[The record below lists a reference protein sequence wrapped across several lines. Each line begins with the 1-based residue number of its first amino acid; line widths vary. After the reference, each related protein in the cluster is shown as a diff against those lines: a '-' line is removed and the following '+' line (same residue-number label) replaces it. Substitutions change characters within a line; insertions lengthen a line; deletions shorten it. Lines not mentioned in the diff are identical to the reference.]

1 MPSER
6 LSTTNLHFA
15 YGSRCAITDR
25 SVSMVGGNPPCF
37 ESAMPLIG
45 QAKLRILAGQTVL
58 ALLLLF
64 AVAGDAIAA
73 PKRVLILHSFAQDIP
88 PWSEYSKY
96 VRAELFRRLPHDI
109 DLFEATLETARIPGD
124 LDDGPFAEYLGAL
137 FRDHPL
143 DLVISIAAPASRFF
157 QRHRQRLF
165 PNTPLL
171 VTGLE
176 QRLYVASGDA
186 NEAAV
191 LSAID
196 FPAVIKN
203 ILQVLPATDRIT
215 IVLGASPLERYWKEQ
230 IGIAVEP
237 FRGRVAFTW
246 FNDLSFDEMLKQV
259 AALPPNSAVFFVA
272 MAVDAA
278 GAPQNDGRVLSRL
291 QAASTAPIFGFEDSY
306 FGSGLVGGPMLSIPD
321 ISRRVVDAVVRI
333 FAGEKAASIQA
344 SAVGFVSPKFDWREL
359 QRWNIEETNLPA
371 ASTVE
376 FREPT
381 FWGEHRKTVITVV
394 SILFLQAILISALLF
409 ERVRRRRAEAASQR
423 RLFEM
428 TQMNRSLTISAMSS
442 SIAHELNQPLG
453 AILNNAGAAEVL
465 LAKNPPDIDQLRE
478 IMTDIR
484 KDDERAGEI
493 IGHLRGFLRTDERSL
508 SDVSINR
515 AIADV
520 LHIVEPEAA
529 KRGIA
534 IDYDRGPPELSVRAD
549 HVHLQQVL
557 LNLALNGMDAMSA
570 ATPNRRMVFQASRV
584 ADAKVEVAVLDTG
597 TGIPAHR
604 LKEIFDSFVTTKQ
617 HGTGLGLS
625 IARTIV
631 EMYGGKIWAENRQ
644 HGGAAF
650 RFVLPLV
657 KSAA

>member
-1 MPSER
+1 
-6 LSTTNLHFA
+6 
-15 YGSRCAITDR
+15 
-25 SVSMVGGNPPCF
+25 
-37 ESAMPLIG
+37 MPLRG
-45 QAKLRILAGQTVL
+45 RAKLRILAGQAAL
-58 ALLLLF
+58 ALLF
-64 AVAGDAIAA
+64 FVVSGEAIAA
-73 PKRVLILHSFAQDIP
+73 PKRVLLLHSFGQDIP

-96 VRAELFRRLPHDI
+96 VRAELFRRLPRQI
-109 DLFEATLETARIPGD
+109 DLIEATLETARIPGN

-137 FRDHPL
+137 FKDRPL
-143 DLVISIAAPASRFF
+143 DLVITIAAPASRFF
-157 QRHRQRLF
+157 QHHRQRLF

-186 NEAAV
+186 NETAV

-196 FPAVIKN
+196 FHTVTKN
-203 ILQVLPATDRIT
+203 ILQVLPATNRIA

-259 AALPPNSAVFFVA
+259 STLPPNSAVFFA
-272 MAVDAA
+272 ALAVDAA
-278 GAPQNDGRVLSRL
+278 GATQNDGRVLSRL
-291 QAASTAPIFGFEDSY
+291 QAASAAPIFAFEDSY

-321 ISRRVVDAVVRI
+321 ISRRVVDAVERI
-333 FAGEKAASIQA
+333 FAGEAPASIHP
-344 SAVGFVSPKFDWREL
+344 SAVGFVAPRFDGREL
-359 QRWNIEETNLPA
+359 QRWNIEEANLPP

-381 FWGEHRKTVITVV
+381 FWSQHRWAIISVASVLV
-394 SILFLQAILISALLF
+394 LQAALISALLF
-409 ERVRRRRAEAASQR
+409 ERVRRRRAEGASRR

-428 TQMNRSLTISAMSS
+428 TQMNRSLTVSAMSS

-465 LAKNPPDIDQLRE
+465 LAKTPPDIDQLRE
-478 IMTDIR
+478 IVADIR

-493 IGHLRGFLRTDERSL
+493 IGHLRGFLRTDDLALGE
-508 SDVSINR
+508 VNIHR

-520 LHIVEPEAA
+520 LHIVEPEAL

-534 IDYDRGPPELSVRAD
+534 IECDQIPQELSVRAD

-557 LNLALNGMDAMSA
+557 LNLALNGMDAMRD
-570 ATPNRRMVFQASRV
+570 ATSSRKMIFQASQV
-584 ADAKVEVAVLDTG
+584 SDAKVEVAVLDTG
-597 TGIPAHR
+597 TGIPEQR
-604 LKEIFDSFVTTKQ
+604 LKAIFDSFVTTKIN
-617 HGTGLGLS
+617 GTGLGLS
-625 IARTIV
+625 IARIIV